1 MELFKTFFAIKSKR
15 DGELFERLLTKSD
28 KYLSSVALFQKLL
41 TEGAS
46 HSFLQPPNNACPVV
60 LYNCH
65 SCHFLSSDIVRVNR
79 INLVKCFNLES
90 KCPLQSYIYLLPE
103 LSFVPNFTA
112 F

>member
-65 SCHFLSSDIVRVNR
+65 SCHFLSSDIVR
-79 INLVKCFNLES
+79 E
-90 KCPLQSYIYLLPE
+90 
-103 LSFVPNFTA
+103 
-112 F
+112 